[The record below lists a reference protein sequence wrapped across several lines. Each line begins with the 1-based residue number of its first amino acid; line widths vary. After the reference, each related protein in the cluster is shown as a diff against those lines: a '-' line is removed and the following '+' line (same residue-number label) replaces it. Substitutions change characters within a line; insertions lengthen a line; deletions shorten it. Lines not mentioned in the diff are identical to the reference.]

1 MISIDLYY
9 SLPLISSFHMS
20 NECNMELSSDST
32 NLLTDS
38 TDLLTDSTDLKY
50 LLADSTDLINDSTD
64 LLIDS
69 LNVPHNQ
76 IIKFMY

>member
-20 NECNMELSSDST
+20 NECNMELSSDSIT
-32 NLLTDS
+32 DLLTDS
-38 TDLLTDSTDLKY
+38 TDLLSDSTDLKY

-76 IIKFMY
+76 IIKF